1 MGKMWRVALH
11 DYLRHVLRKR
21 FLFALFSLPLVLL
34 SIAAVGGISVLVM
47 VDRKGAG
54 YVDLSGITKLAAPA
68 DPDAGGLF
76 DRARLIEFS
85 SEEEARSHLNDG
97 EISAYYV
104 IAADYMTSGNVK
116 LVSMD
121 TPGENVQNAF
131 SDLLRSGLMSGVDEE
146 VARRILDGSE
156 VSIRSLTDEREA
168 DSQNWFNLVLP
179 IFTAVIFLV
188 VINTS
193 GGYLLQAVVEE
204 KENRTMEIV
213 VTSLSTQQ
221 LMTGKIIGN
230 LSVGLTQMLLWA
242 AIPMAAFFALRSR
255 IPFLQAVRIDS
266 QFGWLSIVTL
276 LLAFLMVAALMAM
289 TGATATEAREA
300 QQVSGLFTL
309 PLVCP
314 LWFTSQFMLNPDGI
328 LATVLS
334 IFPLTSPLSL
344 PMRSAFT
351 HIPEWQI
358 VLSLLLLLVSALGA
372 MWMAGRAFRLGMLRY
387 GKRLKLAEIFRRSAA

>member
-1 MGKMWRVALH
+1 
-11 DYLRHVLRKR
+11 
-21 FLFALFSLPLVLL
+21 
-34 SIAAVGGISVLVM
+34 
-47 VDRKGAG
+47 
-54 YVDLSGITKLAAPA
+54 LSGITKLAAPA